1 MFDRYAVEIGACPPT
16 STRPSGS
23 NIPVLW
29 YVRGRV
35 AVATGDHVFLTGSYS
50 SACLTG
56 RPRLGACTSSMSAPE
71 NAITWPLGNRTPLGY
86 QRAFCNGPVDS
97 LESVSLPVGPMLTV
111 SMRLAFDPSGVPG
124 DGATALGVPPASGSS
139 GSIVENVDPRNPNP
153 GSGLPVVTPGT
164 PRSAQRLAVGS
175 KLAARFQNA
184 SSYA

>member
-1 MFDRYAVEIGACPPT
+1 MFDRYAVEIGAWPPT

-29 YVRGRV
+29 YVRGRA

-86 QRAFCNGPVDS
+86 QRAFCKGPIDS

-111 SMRLAFDPSGVPG
+111 SMRLAFEPSGVPG
-124 DGATALGVPPASGSS
+124 DGATALGVPPA
-139 GSIVENVDPRNPNP
+139 VRNDA
-153 GSGLPVVTPGT
+153 LV
-164 PRSAQRLAVGS
+164 
-175 KLAARFQNA
+175 
-184 SSYA
+184 